1 MPNIAAID
9 RLLRDATASGKIP
22 GVVAMAHGPNG
33 AIYEGAFGVRR
44 LGEAAAVQ
52 TDTPFW
58 IASMTKAITAAAA
71 MQLVEQGKLSLDGPA
86 KEIVPGLA
94 NKQVLEGFSPD
105 GTPQLRPARGEIT
118 LRHLMTHTAGFGYDT
133 WNANLNRY
141 HRDTGLPLPRT
152 GKLIGLTA
160 PLTFDPGTRWQYS
173 IAIDWIG
180 RMVEAASGE
189 DLDSYFQNHLFAP
202 LGMQDSGFRLKPGI
216 AERLVTRHQRRPDGT
231 LEANPLIPNPNPEF
245 FAGGGG
251 LYSTAPDYMR
261 FLRALLGGGML
272 DGNRILRPET
282 VTQIGQNQMG
292 AIRVEKMPTQIPTL
306 SNDAELFPGVPKGWG
321 LSFLINL
328 ESTSTGRSAGG
339 MAWAGI
345 NNTYQWL
352 DPTRGTAGV
361 LMTQILP
368 FADPTVLGLLDDFER
383 AVNDIG

>member
-9 RLLRDATASGKIP
+9 SLLQDATASGKVP
-22 GVVAMAHGPNG
+22 GLTAMAWGPNG
-33 AIYEGAFGVRR
+33 AIYEGAFGVLR
-44 LGEAAAVQ
+44 LGEAAPVQ
-52 TDTPFW
+52 IDTPFW
-58 IASMTKAITAAAA
+58 IASMTKAITGAAA
-71 MQLVEQGKLSLDGPA
+71 MQLVEQGKLSLDTPA

-118 LRHLMTHTAGFGYDT
+118 LRHLMTHTAGFGYDF

-141 HRDTGLPLPRT
+141 HRDTGLPVART
-152 GKLIGLTA
+152 GKLIGLSA
-160 PLTFDPGTRWQYS
+160 PLTFDPGTRWQYG
-173 IAIDWIG
+173 INIDWIG
-180 RMVEAASGE
+180 RMIEAISGE
-189 DLDSYFQNHLFAP
+189 DLDSYFQNHLFVP
-202 LGMQDSGFRLKPGI
+202 LGMKDCGFLLKPGI
-216 AERLVTRHQRRPDGT
+216 AERMVTRHQRHPDGT
-231 LEANPLIPNPNPEF
+231 LAPNPQIPNANPEF
-245 FAGGGG
+245 LAGGGG

-261 FLRALLGGGML
+261 FLRALLGGGTL

-282 VTQIGQNQMG
+282 VALIGQNSMG
-292 AIRVEKMPTQIPTL
+292 EIRVEKMPTQIPTI

-328 ESTSTGRSAGG
+328 EPTNTGRSAGG